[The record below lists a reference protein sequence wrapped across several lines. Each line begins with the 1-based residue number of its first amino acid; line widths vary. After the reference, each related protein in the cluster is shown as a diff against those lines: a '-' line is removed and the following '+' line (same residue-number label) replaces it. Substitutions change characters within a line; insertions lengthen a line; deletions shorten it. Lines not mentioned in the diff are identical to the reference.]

1 MMVTQS
7 FLPGFTME
15 RKTIACIIVVIA
27 VIGIFFLV
35 WLHGYGISESQS
47 TLHAY
52 PIILNP
58 DGSGTSSI
66 LEHVDKSLI
75 GNATHLSEKDFSQY
89 PAIAE
94 VITGN
99 RNADRGFSNFGGV
112 ANGDESVF
120 AQKYYIS
127 EYEGKYYVLLVQL
140 H

>member
-1 MMVTQS
+1 
-7 FLPGFTME
+7 ME
-15 RKTIACIIVVIA
+15 KKNVLVGLTVIA
-27 VIGIFFLV
+27 VSILACLSYLSWFSVQEG
-35 WLHGYGISESQS
+35 QS

-66 LEHVDKSLI
+66 LEHVDKYLI

-94 VITGN
+94 VITGK
-99 RNADRGFSNFGGV
+99 RNADRGFSKFGGV
-112 ANGDESVF
+112 ATGDESVF

-127 EYEGKYYVLLVQL
+127 EYDGKYYILLVQL